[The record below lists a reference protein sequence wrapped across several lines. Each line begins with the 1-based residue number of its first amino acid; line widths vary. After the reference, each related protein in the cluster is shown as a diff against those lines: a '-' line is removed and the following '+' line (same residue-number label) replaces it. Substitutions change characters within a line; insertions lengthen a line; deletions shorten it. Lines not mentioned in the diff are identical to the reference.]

1 VSSNA
6 DPPARWKTTKRAS
19 ALRFQVLNA
28 FVGSGMAE
36 LSRAELALGLVLHRD
51 TMPGG
56 TVRDSLDDIGR
67 RAGIDRQMASRAV
80 DKLTGRKMLQLLRR
94 GGLNQRPSEYRVFP
108 FPMD

>member
-1 VSSNA
+1 MRPDESLIYSPGIA
-6 DPPARWKTTKRAS
+6 
-19 ALRFQVLNA
+19 
-28 FVGSGMAE
+28 GSGKKVKVSLPTCCMPW
-36 LSRAELALGLVLHRD
+36 LALHRD
-51 TMPGG
+51 IMPGG

>member
-36 LSRAELALGLVLHRD
+36 LSRAELGLVLHRD
-51 TMPGG
+51 TH
-56 TVRDSLDDIGR
+56 D
-67 RAGIDRQMASRAV
+67 AGAS
-80 DKLTGRKMLQLLRR
+80 
-94 GGLNQRPSEYRVFP
+94 
-108 FPMD
+108 